1 MFLNKKFNLLLIC
14 KANVT
19 RSIYMHAYMNKILD
33 DYTFSKK
40 INIISAGTNAI
51 KGAPP
56 HDVIRHIATLN
67 GLMINN
73 FRSKKISQ
81 KLVDKANLILTMENE
96 QKELILKKFN
106 NVKDKT
112 FRILEYKQNNNKEDE
127 LNITDPTGKETDDY
141 RKFIEISHFQ
151 SKRILKELSKL

>member
-1 MFLNKKFNLLLIC
+1 
-14 KANVT
+14 
-19 RSIYMHAYMNKILD
+19 MHAYMNKILD
-33 DYTFSKK
+33 NYTFSKK
-40 INIISAGTNAI
+40 INIISVGTNAI

-81 KLVDKANLILTMENE
+81 KLVDKADLILTMENE

-106 NVKDKT
+106 NVKNKT
-112 FRILEYKQNNNKEDE
+112 FRILEYKQNINKKDE
-127 LNITDPTGKETDDY
+127 LNITDPTGKKQMITKNLL
-141 RKFIEISHFQ
+141 KFLIF
-151 SKRILKELSKL
+151 KVKEF